1 MKRTIFF
8 SLLISAFLISCEK
21 TPVAQFHT
29 DTVTPEVG
37 HTVLFNNDSQNAT
50 KFEWDFGDGF
60 TSNQANPEHIYTGTG
75 PVQVTLKVVSKSG
88 LSDQATISM
97 DVKIPTLLEVEVREY
112 NQDYIVPNADVWL
125 YTSIIDWDQHNNN
138 FVSVGRTD
146 ANGIVVFSGL
156 DPFVY
161 YVDVYEKNHDN
172 YTLRSELN
180 GINFVR
186 TAEIL
191 PNGINRF
198 TAWVD
203 YYASKGSP
211 AERGARSLIVN
222 KPGRNI
228 SEKGNPSLFEGT
240 LGWQELYNRRAVQK

>member
-97 DVKIPTLLEVEVREY
+97 DVNIPTLLEVEVREY

-146 ANGIVVFSGL
+146 ANGFVVFSGL

-161 YVDVYEKNHDN
+161 YVDVYEKNYDN
-172 YTLRSELN
+172 QILREDDIGFISTSE
-180 GINFVR
+180 IV
-186 TAEIL
+186 
-191 PNGINRF
+191 PNQINRF
-198 TAWVD
+198 IAWVD
-203 YYASKGSP
+203 YYATKGSGN
-211 AERGARSLIVN
+211 RSVARSLIIKKLERKV
-222 KPGRNI
+222 
-228 SEKGNPSLFEGT
+228 SEKGTPDANGGT
-240 LGWQELYNRRAVQK
+240 QGWQELYNRRAVQK